1 MIGCLDQSKTIG
13 EDKSEMTLSTHV
25 THLSSVC
32 KRVLRGYL
40 EKKITLE
47 YLTGRVIFLQ
57 DEIAN
62 PMPNLPPL
70 SGLGTGS
77 NPSGAPGGVL
87 NHYNVFIFHWPM

>member
-47 YLTGRVIFLQ
+47 YLTGVFL
-57 DEIAN
+57 
-62 PMPNLPPL
+62 
-70 SGLGTGS
+70 
-77 NPSGAPGGVL
+77 VL
-87 NHYNVFIFHWPM
+87 VLTDKLEFRNCDVE